1 MSNSVRVSPKTFT
14 ERTVNRMANPGIIQ
28 SHHAETTYDLPSAII
43 EPQEGVGGGIPT
55 PRKLRDD
62 SMIITVPTWRVARII
77 REPATFGSMCL
88 NMMLGSEH
96 PAVLARST

>member
-1 MSNSVRVSPKTFT
+1 LSNSVSASPRTFT
-14 ERTVNRMANPGIIQ
+14 ERTVSKIANPGIIQ

-43 EPQEGVGGGIPT
+43 DPQEGVGGGIPT

-77 REPATFGSMCL
+77 REPATFGRMCL
-88 NMMLGSEH
+88 NMTLGAEH
-96 PAVLARST
+96 PAVRARST